1 KEHAT
6 AGISVDRHE
15 TTSPTDEL
23 RTLVLEHG
31 LLNRIE
37 VDVQSR
43 SDSLGFTHVLEL
55 NRLPREHR
63 LIDIGMLELS
73 AHSSPLVSGL
83 VLGLCNIDRVIH
95 ETELVV
101 RSLVLEH
108 IAVASAELEDLLDD
122 LRCCVGDLDG
132 VGLDV
137 SYREALLLH
146 VVLQIDHKQSTTLGD
161 DVVDVARILEA
172 VVELRRGQA
181 IDDVDNNLQRIRE
194 LVCFLFVREVTCQLT
209 AEHGLSGIEISM
221 LDCDPG

>member
-1 KEHAT
+1 LEICLINAVQREVELLESLSFHPEISLSTTDCVELSFLLTKEHAT

-73 AHSSPLVSGL
+73 
-83 VLGLCNIDRVIH
+83 
-95 ETELVV
+95 
-101 RSLVLEH
+101 
-108 IAVASAELEDLLDD
+108 
-122 LRCCVGDLDG
+122 
-132 VGLDV
+132 
-137 SYREALLLH
+137 
-146 VVLQIDHKQSTTLGD
+146 
-161 DVVDVARILEA
+161 
-172 VVELRRGQA
+172 
-181 IDDVDNNLQRIRE
+181 
-194 LVCFLFVREVTCQLT
+194 
-209 AEHGLSGIEISM
+209 
-221 LDCDPG
+221 